1 MVGISKP
8 FDKERALVY
17 FSFFIF
23 SFFSALFSGYQ
34 NPQFVFA
41 VIFLSSVFAL
51 AGLSKTDSLY
61 FVSFGFI
68 FILSLFLLRVFGDD
82 IIPFLSAE
90 RLFYAVPFFVVPTS
104 LVFVLGERRTIYTA
118 IIFSLAS
125 YFIHADPVLSAVWV
139 LSSFIAIYSLRK
151 VKRRVYMLR
160 SGVLYGIFG
169 GVLILLSTADHMK
182 MFLFFFSSLFAP
194 FISLS
199 VLYIFERLFRV
210 LTPFYLFDLQ
220 DIDHP
225 LIVQLRRKA
234 PGTFHHSIVVAD
246 ISYVAAEEVG
256 ANAELVRC
264 AALYHDI
271 GKMVRP
277 EYFIENIRGM
287 SRHFKIAPSLSS
299 KLVVKHVE
307 DGVRLARAYRIPER
321 IIDFIKEHHGTTY
334 PEYFVKAAEMLNM
347 QVDVRYPGPTPRS
360 VETVIMMIADSSEAA
375 VRSIEEYTV
384 ERISEMVDKV
394 VEKKMSQGQFD
405 NAPITL
411 DKLNRIKEAI
421 KKALIDFYH
430 LRISYEEEK
439 IKKDYIEVKRN
450 ELEQERR
457 RKMRKVAELQRKT
470 KVSDGKFING
480 HQSPALPSEKEEK
493 FVKEEKAKQSEKP
506 SKSN

>member
-1 MVGISKP
+1 MGAVPKG
-8 FDKERALVY
+8 FDKEKALVY
-17 FSFFIF
+17 LSFFIF
-23 SFFSALFSGYQ
+23 SFFSALFSGHE

-51 AGLSKTDSLY
+51 GSLEKTESIY
-61 FVSFGFI
+61 FLSFGFA
-68 FILSLFLLRVFGDD
+68 FIISLFLLKFFGADT
-82 IIPFLSAE
+82 IPFLSQDK
-90 RLFYAVPFFVVPTS
+90 LFYAVPFFVVPTS
-104 LVFVLGERRTIYTA
+104 LVFVLGERRTIYA
-118 IIFSLAS
+118 VVIFSLAS

-151 VKRRVYMLR
+151 VKRRVYMFR
-160 SGVLYGIFG
+160 SGVLYGVFG

-182 MFLFFFSSLFAP
+182 MLLFFISSLFSP
-194 FISLS
+194 FLSLS
-199 VLYIFERLFRV
+199 VLYIFERFFRV

-394 VEKKMSQGQFD
+394 VERKMSQGQFD

-411 DKLNRIKEAI
+411 EKLNRIKEAI

-439 IKKDYIEVKRN
+439 IKKDYIEVKKN
-450 ELEQERR
+450 ELEREKK

-470 KVSDGKFING
+470 KVSDGKFIND
-480 HQSPALPSEKEEK
+480 HQPPVLPS
-493 FVKEEKAKQSEKP
+493 VKEETQKSEQSEKH
-506 SKSN
+506 SESN